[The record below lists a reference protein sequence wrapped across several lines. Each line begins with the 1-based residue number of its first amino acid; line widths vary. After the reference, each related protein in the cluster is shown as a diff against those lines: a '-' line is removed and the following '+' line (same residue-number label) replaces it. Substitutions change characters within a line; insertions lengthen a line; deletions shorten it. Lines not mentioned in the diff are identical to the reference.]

1 MFDEL
6 GFAPPH
12 PPFLYDK
19 EGGTFSPL
27 GRRDIVDR
35 AELRKQTLSLT
46 SRTRIL
52 EKGMGAFN
60 PPLLPSGE
68 KVAAAG

>member
-1 MFDEL
+1 MYDEM

-12 PPFLYDK
+12 PAAA
-19 EGGTFSPL
+19 TFSPP

-35 AELRKQTLSLT
+35 AELKKQPLSLT
-46 SRTRIL
+46 RRMRIFK
-52 EKGMGAFN
+52 KGMEAFN
-60 PPLLPSGE
+60 LPLLPSGE